1 MYPTTVLMLALDER
15 DPAVV
20 EAFLSLA
27 PRLGLQRVVVHHVVE
42 QDAVPAALHLPG
54 PATPTSP
61 PELQARVDSLRA
73 ALPDVEVEVHSAVGS
88 PVEAADAL
96 QATLAPDLLVLGRA
110 VAGAAGGI
118 TGQALLRH
126 ARCTTLI
133 VPDGWSPPARGAV
146 VGVDFS
152 DEAVAALATAARLFD
167 DVRCL
172 YQYDERVSPS
182 GQPDGEFRAELE
194 RNARAHFDA
203 DVRPAVGGG
212 EGLEL
217 QLVAAGRASDALL
230 EQAGTD
236 RVVVIGSRGL
246 SPLAA
251 RLLGSTA
258 ERVAAR
264 AGVPVLVVREK
275 GKVMGFLEGLAHR

>member
-1 MYPTTVLMLALDER
+1 MYPTAVLMLALDER

-27 PRLGLQRVVVHHVVE
+27 PRLGLQQVVVHHVVE
-42 QDAVPAALHLPG
+42 RDALPAALGLPAARE
-54 PATPTSP
+54 ATAP
-61 PELQARVDSLRA
+61 PEVQARVDGLRA
-73 ALPDVEVEVHSAVGS
+73 ALPDVEVRLHTSAGS

-96 QATLAPDLLVLGRA
+96 QAELAPDLLVLGRGA
-110 VAGAAGGI
+110 AGAAGGAA
-118 TGQALLRH
+118 GQALLRH
-126 ARCTTLI
+126 ARCTTLV
-133 VPDGWSPPARGAV
+133 VPDGWRPPARGAV

-152 DEAVAALATAARLFD
+152 DEAVAALATAARIFD
-167 DVRCL
+167 DVQCL

-182 GQPDGEFRAELE
+182 GQPDGEFRADLE

-212 EGLEL
+212 QGLEL
-217 QLVAAGRASDALL
+217 QLVAAHRASEALL
-230 EQAGTD
+230 TRAGAD

-258 ERVAAR
+258 ERIAAR
-264 AGVPVLVVREK
+264 AAVPVLVVREK
-275 GKVMGFLEGLAHR
+275 GKVMGFVEGLAHR